1 MSVSILGPV
10 SRPYQIYSVHLLR
23 TSTVDVLTTSSTV
36 SYSTIHSY
44 SYAPAPVGRPARVC
58 SWVHVQAGR
67 SAPTDGHACR
77 TQGVRSGG
85 LTLSS
90 GRPNRPNQS
99 RQSAAGSSAGARR
112 VGARALA
119 RVHWH
124 ASGRTA
130 HSIAEMLS
138 AEDDDMPGLED
149 MAAAPTELRVEA
161 TSQARQQQQQRLARM
176 SLDAAEF
183 SDEDDGELMDE
194 RIPCLF
200 GPTVY
205 RSAVEAYQALAQEH
219 GFDVEALR
227 VLWSMD
233 FYDCIKLINYVRRF
247 ASELV
252 GGCAD
257 VTAAGELRLLAS
269 SGAVVALLTRASPE
283 WQDDSLMVPVLA
295 DDGLLTGLDDEDDD
309 DDDEGAPAALSTE
322 DISAKL
328 LMTPELFEQLNSMQS
343 VGGGVGGSGTEATA
357 DVDSENEDEDGLIKM
372 AKRIEAE
379 DDSKYFDSY
388 SFIEIHETMLK
399 DKARTEAYR
408 DAMMANKALFE
419 GATVIDVGCGTG
431 ILSIFAVQAGA
442 ARVVGIDAS
451 NMAKHA
457 RQIVKD
463 NGYADKI
470 TIIQG
475 KVEDLTDEV
484 VMAATGGRKAD
495 ILVSEWMGYFLV
507 YESMLSSVLVAR
519 DRWGKQGVEV
529 MPQRAHLYLSPITN
543 PVLWK
548 EKVGYW
554 DDVYGVNM
562 QSLRNFAVKSSFGGD
577 CAVNIINPDCEM
589 DAAVPVYSIDCNTVT
604 EAELQEFEKDFAF
617 KAMFPGEVHG
627 FCAYFDVVFGPVRC
641 CSPLLVCEC
650 VCVCWIAKN

>member
-1 MSVSILGPV
+1 MSGMSTAVVRLPKALGLW
-10 SRPYQIYSVHLLR
+10 SLLEGID
-23 TSTVDVLTTSSTV
+23 T
-36 SYSTIHSY
+36 
-44 SYAPAPVGRPARVC
+44 
-58 SWVHVQAGR
+58 
-67 SAPTDGHACR
+67 
-77 TQGVRSGG
+77 
-85 LTLSS
+85 
-90 GRPNRPNQS
+90 
-99 RQSAAGSSAGARR
+99 
-112 VGARALA
+112 
-119 RVHWH
+119 
-124 ASGRTA
+124 
-130 HSIAEMLS
+130 MLS

-149 MAAAPTELRVEA
+149 MTMPTEQRVEA
-161 TSQARQQQQQRLARM
+161 TAAARQAQQERLASM
-176 SLDAAEF
+176 SLDAVEF
-183 SDEDDGELMDE
+183 SDEDDGELVDE

-200 GPTVY
+200 GPSVY
-205 RSAVEAYQALAQEH
+205 SSAAEAYTALAQEH
-219 GFDVEALR
+219 GFDLEALR

-233 FYDCIKLINYVRRF
+233 FYACIKLINYVRRLS
-247 ASELV
+247 SELV
-252 GGCAD
+252 GGCAE
-257 VTAAGELRLLAS
+257 VTAAGELRLLSS
-269 SGAVVALLTRASPE
+269 SGAVVALLTRASGD
-283 WQDDSLMVPVLA
+283 WQDDSLMVPVLD
-295 DDGLLTGLDDEDDD
+295 DDGLITGLEDEDD
-309 DDDEGAPAALSTE
+309 GAPPVTTE

-328 LMTPELFEQLNSMQS
+328 DMTPELFEQLNSMKS
-343 VGGGVGGSGTEATA
+343 AAGSTGGRGASAAT
-357 DVDSENEDEDGLIKM
+357 DGDSEDEDEDGLIKM

-408 DAMMANKALFE
+408 DGMMANKALFD

-463 NGYADKI
+463 NGYDDKI

-484 VMAATGGRKAD
+484 VMGATGGKKAD

-543 PVLWK
+543 PALWK
-548 EKVGYW
+548 DKVGYW

-562 QSLRNFAVKSSFGGD
+562 NSLRDFAVKSSFGAD
-577 CAVNIINPDCEM
+577 CAVNVINPDCEM
-589 DAAVPVYSIDCNTVT
+589 DAALPIYSIDCNTVT
-604 EAELQEFEKDFAF
+604 EAELQEFEKDFSF
-617 KAMFPGEVHG
+617 QAMFPGEVHG

-641 CSPLLVCEC
+641 
-650 VCVCWIAKN
+650 